1 MNKELEPPVLL
12 TGTVSYSDGS
22 CDYVSVEGATYE
34 EARAKLDA
42 LVGEDKKLL
51 VIRTDNY

>member
-1 MNKELEPPVLL
+1 LNKELEAPVLL
-12 TGTVSYSDGS
+12 TGTVSCSDGS
-22 CDYVSVEGATYE
+22 CDYVSAEGATYE

-42 LVGEDKKLL
+42 LVGEDQKLL